1 MRLLISNRTLNSFG
15 DLVLLRDPRGRSVYR
30 SLLPVSGP
38 EGPAFAVTGS
48 FALHQVFE
56 VEKEDGIAFVDA
68 TGDTNPIHRQGDV
81 VAGAMT
87 AARAA
92 AGLEALFPALGI
104 TRLNI
109 KFRAVAAYGRRM
121 RQQLAVSFRGGE
133 DFEARLRIEQEGRD
147 VAEGVIA
154 GKIAPEIQRPNV
166 GKWRV
171 NKAELRRVEQFFRAL
186 KIAPDLYLRAG
197 GEPNLGYPRA
207 FLASLP
213 SGEMVR
219 RLSGG
224 RLPHQSRPDFPRGR
238 GAGHCRRGPAG
249 GGAQAGEGAPQLRQG
264 PDLDHVRG
272 RGMLQG
278 LCAGL
283 PAGRARAR
291 RFRGRVRPRARSR
304 SGRPRPRRAR

>member
-1 MRLLISNRTLNSFG
+1 M
-15 DLVLLRDPRGRSVYR
+15 YR

-219 RLSGG
+219 RLSGEG
-224 RLPHQSRPDFPRGR
+224 GFLTNLDLTFP
-238 GAGHCRRGPAG
+238 
-249 GGAQAGEGAPQLRQG
+249 EGAAPG
-264 PDLDHVRG
+264 IAG
-272 RGMLQG
+272 
-278 LCAGL
+278 AGL
-283 PAGRARAR
+283 PEVGLKQAKARPSFAKVLTWIMSGVEECCKGFALVFRPDVREPAGSAA
-291 RFRGRVRPRARSR
+291 G
-304 SGRPRPRRAR
+304 